1 MHAAQAAVWFW
12 CLIMANP
19 TMEKFLHARHQ
30 QLDSKSNYK
39 NLSPEGCN
47 AKALFLLV
55 DHATFNDQLACSV
68 TPQGLKIL

>member
-1 MHAAQAAVWFW
+1 MGNLKRQHNSGKPAGKTHLSKLASLQMHAAQAVVWFW

-39 NLSPEGCN
+39 NLSPERW
-47 AKALFLLV
+47 
-55 DHATFNDQLACSV
+55 
-68 TPQGLKIL
+68 